1 MTAVVDTAVS
11 LPHCRGVPLP
21 ARDHQNVLPLCVPTS
36 DVSNSLWPQRL
47 YPARLLCPWD
57 SPGKSIAVG
66 CHSLLQ
72 GIILTQRLNPSLLYC
87 RQILYHL
94 SHQGSL
100 KQLFIISL
108 SSMVGRMFI
117 FLLSHGL
124 MRMPIFC
131 MVSWAE
137 SLKMSLYIWM
147 LTLATLYLFYT
158 WSLILQR
165 LEKLSLIIFSG

>member
-1 MTAVVDTAVS
+1 
-11 LPHCRGVPLP
+11 
-21 ARDHQNVLPLCVPTS
+21 
-36 DVSNSLWPQRL
+36 
-47 YPARLLCPWD
+47 
-57 SPGKSIAVG
+57 
-66 CHSLLQ
+66 
-72 GIILTQRLNPSLLYC
+72 
-87 RQILYHL
+87 
-94 SHQGSL
+94 
-100 KQLFIISL
+100 
-108 SSMVGRMFI
+108 MVGRTFI